1 MIMYKKSILKIFWR
15 IWQVRLMS
23 SLSKVKYVI
32 ITHYEINWI
41 VNDVILFLTFYCEL
55 PTAITQ
61 NNRWFYRTFFSFCNI
76 YFHVTT
82 FTIPIWY
89 NHLPITNYIMR
100 LDKILPSIVKQKITW
115 NLNFKSC
122 PFTIIS
128 TGIIQWSYSTDNVC
142 CFVLL
147 KWEIPAQHNI

>member
-55 PTAITQ
+55 PTAAVDFIEHFPLYISFF
-61 NNRWFYRTFFSFCNI
+61 NRKISANFYLSRFFLHIYIKLNLFC
-76 YFHVTT
+76 
-82 FTIPIWY
+82 
-89 NHLPITNYIMR
+89 
-100 LDKILPSIVKQKITW
+100 LDKINTFNKKLILFS
-115 NLNFKSC
+115 NFYNIR
-122 PFTIIS
+122 PNYLYTIIS
-128 TGIIQWSYSTDNVC
+128 DWY
-142 CFVLL
+142 
-147 KWEIPAQHNI
+147 